1 MHHGRTG
8 ARRLCTM
15 MAWSLLLLVP
25 GSGSAESPSSPSEDA
40 SLRKEWEKVRAN
52 QERAI
57 RDNQKRLAE
66 IYARVA
72 GPDEVKRAEKT
83 TRDRVAA
90 ANASLKD
97 GGKSQLLVQMAE
109 TAGRDGG
116 ALASLYAGQDE
127 YLDRAIGRWESGT
140 ERKNLETAISLL
152 QRNMERSQAHLA
164 RASETAEEMST
175 QLGQSGVLDKVLQIE
190 TAAKEAGARLSVRW
204 ELERAARERER
215 QQRERE
221 AGERAREQRQ

>member
-1 MHHGRTG
+1 MHHSRTG
-8 ARRLCTM
+8 ARRLCAM

-25 GSGSAESPSSPSEDA
+25 GPGSAGSPSSPSEDA

-66 IYARVA
+66 IYARAV
-72 GPDEVKRAEKT
+72 GRDEAKRAEEI

-90 ANASLKD
+90 ASASGKD
-97 GGKSQLLVQMAE
+97 GGKGQVLAQIAE

-116 ALASLYAGQDE
+116 ALASLYSAQDE
-127 YLDRAIGRWESGT
+127 YLDRAVGEWENGG
-140 ERKNLETAISLL
+140 ERKNLQTAISLL
-152 QRNMERSQAHLA
+152 QRDLERTKSHLA
-164 RASETAEEMST
+164 SATEAAERIST
-175 QLGQSGVLDKVLQIE
+175 QLGQFGVLDKLTQIE
-190 TAAKEAGARLSVRW
+190 TAAKEAGERLRARW
-204 ELERAARERER
+204 ERERAMRERER

-221 AGERAREQRQ
+221 AGERAREQRL

>member
-8 ARRLCTM
+8 ARRLRTM
-15 MAWSLLLLVP
+15 MALSLLLLVP
-25 GSGSAESPSSPSEDA
+25 DPGSAGSPSSPEEDA

-52 QERAI
+52 QERTI

-66 IYARVA
+66 IYGRAG
-72 GPDEVKRAEKT
+72 GPDEEKRAEKA

-90 ANASLKD
+90 ANASLRD
-97 GGKSQLLVQMAE
+97 GGKGQVLAQTAE

-116 ALASLYAGQDE
+116 GLAGLYSAQLE
-127 YLDRAIGRWESGT
+127 YLDRAIGEWESGA
-140 ERKNLETAISLL
+140 ERKNLQTAISLL
-152 QRNMERSQAHLA
+152 QRNLERAAAHLT
-164 RASETAEEMST
+164 RASEAADGIST
-175 QLGQSGVLDKVLQIE
+175 QLGQSGVLDKVTQIE
-190 TAAKEAGARLSVRW
+190 TAAKEAGERLSARW